1 MKIRH
6 LPHTLALAAFSVLLA
21 ASPAQAAN
29 GDGVGPVLVP
39 NPVFDAKTYPGLGCQ
54 AHDGDQEVDL
64 NHFATSSWFLQLPP
78 LPAVLKGGTWNES
91 AAARRVTCPIVR
103 DNISNAN
110 GTFGAAAGANL
121 GVNVWVNNQGAA
133 NALTCT
139 LYSNNPWGTAVALNT
154 ASAAAG
160 QQQLNLDVNA
170 STAGSGHYSLQCTL
184 PPQSS
189 VFSYRVFEYLPTDQ
203 NN

>member
-1 MKIRH
+1 MKIRQLTH
-6 LPHTLALAAFSVLLA
+6 SLALSAFSALLA
-21 ASPAQAAN
+21 ASPAHAAN

-54 AHDGDQEVDL
+54 AADGDQEVDL
-64 NHFATSSWFLQLPP
+64 NHSAVSSWFLQLPP
-78 LPAVLKGGTWNES
+78 LPAILKGGTWNES
-91 AAARRVTCPIVR
+91 AAARKVTCPIVR
-103 DNISNAN
+103 DNISNAT
-110 GTFGAAAGANL
+110 GTFGAAAGANV

-133 NALTCT
+133 NALSCT
-139 LYSNNPWGTAVALNT
+139 LYSNNQWGVAVASNT
-154 ASAAAG
+154 AASAVG

-170 STAGSGHYSLQCTL
+170 SIAGTGHYSLQCTL

-189 VFSYRVFEYLPTDQ
+189 VFSYRVYEFLPTDQ